1 MGHNGGSN
9 VGDLLS
15 TVGST
20 LLVSA
25 IAVAISASIWIGANI
40 AVNQAQVG
48 WNRYQAVVTGFG
60 AFLITAIMSGNR
72 AFEALLFADN
82 DNGFFRLIGF
92 LIIPLLVGIVAA
104 GLVIASDVL
113 DDSAKMPAF
122 AATGAAGGVVL
133 ALFFEDAAT
142 PGLDYV
148 GLVICAAVGAGIG
161 YAWSSW
167 RGEVSVRTILAWTAV
182 GWAFGA
188 FATGDTGDGG
198 TVDAILA
205 VAPPLGML
213 AARIGLREDPTVQ
226 ELRAFDERAR
236 RYIFLAPALGFVS
249 IALIIPT
256 LRTIWL
262 SLLDRRSEEFV
273 WFENYVEIFTANEG
287 QQPTFRIDDWAN
299 LFTSRLFWIAIIL
312 VGLGAIIGSVTGRNR
327 GYTFARSGGS
337 LAPIALGVFLF
348 FMGLFSVLR
357 GTVFNNLWWVFTVTI
372 VSTVLGLAIAVLS
385 DGVRFESIAKSFI
398 FMPMAISF
406 VGATIIWRFMYI
418 ARPEEVQDQT
428 GVMNG
433 LWVALGRL
441 SESESWPKL
450 LAVIVLLAVIA
461 LMALVAV
468 IGYRENKGSMVG
480 GAIGGALLI
489 GLLLL
494 VFVTRGLGGVAGE
507 ENQATILFVQERP
520 WNNIFLMIVLIWI
533 QTGFA
538 MVILSAAIKAVP
550 AEFIEAASV
559 DGATKSQIFW
569 RVTLPQIAPTVG
581 VVTTTIMVLVMKVF
595 DIVKVMTNGQFGTQV
610 LANDMFTRAFNQFNT
625 GLGAALAVVIFVSIV
640 PVMFLNVRRMQKA
653 EV

>member
-1 MGHNGGSN
+1 M
-9 VGDLLS
+9 GDLLS
-15 TVGST
+15 TVVGT
-20 LLVSA
+20 LILS
-25 IAVAISASIWIGANI
+25 AVAVGVFATIWIGANL
-40 AVNQAQVG
+40 AVNQAQQG
-48 WNRYQAVVTGFG
+48 WSRYQAVATGIG

-72 AFEALLFADN
+72 AFEALLFADH
-82 DNGFFRLIGF
+82 DNGLVRLLGF
-92 LIIPLLVGIVAA
+92 VILPLIVGAIAA
-104 GLVIASDVL
+104 GLVIAAGTLGESSRL
-113 DDSAKMPAF
+113 PAF
-122 AATGAAGGVVL
+122 AGAGAVGGLGL
-133 ALFFEDAAT
+133 ALLFDKAAT
-142 PGLDYV
+142 PELDYV
-148 GLVICAAVGAGIG
+148 GLIVCTVIGVAIG
-161 YAWSSW
+161 YGWGTF
-167 RGEVSVRTILAWTAV
+167 RGAVSQRSLLLWAAIGWTI
-182 GWAFGA
+182 GAFG
-188 FATGDTGDGG
+188 FGETGGG
-198 TVDAILA
+198 APFEAILS
-205 VAPPLGML
+205 VAPPLAML
-213 AARIGLREDPTVQ
+213 AARIGLREEPTVQ
-226 ELRAFDERAR
+226 ELRAFDEKAR

-273 WFENYVEIFTANEG
+273 WFENYVEIFTSNQG
-287 QQPTFRIDDWAN
+287 QQPTFRLDDWSN

-312 VGLGAIIGSVTGRNR
+312 VGVGTLVGTATGRSR
-327 GYTFARSGGS
+327 GYQFARTGGS
-337 LAPIALGVFLF
+337 LAPIAIGTFLF
-348 FMGLFSVLR
+348 FTGVFSVLR

-385 DGVRFESIAKSFI
+385 DGVRFESVAKSFI

-418 ARPEEVQDQT
+418 ARPQEVQDQT

-450 LAVIVLLAVIA
+450 LAVAVLLLVIA
-461 LMALVAV
+461 LMGLVAFQ
-468 IGYRENKGSMVG
+468 GYKENNSGMVG

-489 GLLLL
+489 GFLLL

-550 AEFIEAASV
+550 AEYIEAASV
-559 DGATKSQIFW
+559 DGAKKSQIFW

-610 LANDMFTRAFNQFNT
+610 LANEMFTRAFSNFNT
-625 GLGAALAVVIFVSIV
+625 GLGAALAVVIFISIV
-640 PVMFLNVRRMQKA
+640 PVMFINVRRMQKA
-653 EV
+653 EA